1 MGSVTMKDVA
11 TRLGVS
17 VTSVSNAFSRPDR
30 ISADLRSRI
39 IDGAADLGYHGPD
52 AAGRVL
58 RSGRANAF
66 GVVFNDR
73 LSYVFTDPYAITLLA
88 GFTEVLEEAGVGV
101 FLAPLPVGPQG
112 GEIDAGAIATA
123 VVDGVIGL
131 CAGSGHPGI
140 VAATRRQ
147 LPVVLTDTSPDH
159 DYVAIDDRAAGRL
172 VGRHLAG
179 LGHRVVGLVCDTPGG
194 DAVRV
199 LGRDDLPGEIE
210 AFRRRG
216 WDDCANRL
224 EGIVE
229 SVADREVVAVTAGR
243 NTRDS
248 GRRSTAA
255 LLEGAV
261 RPTAVVAVSDVLGL
275 GVLEEVRSRG
285 LVPGVDVSV
294 TGFDGIPEAVAAGL
308 TTVVQPIAEKGRR
321 AARLLLDPT
330 SDRRQVVLPTE
341 LRIGTTT
348 GPAPTR

>member
-73 LSYVFTDPYAITLLA
+73 LSYVFTDPYAIALLA

-112 GEIDAGAIATA
+112 SEADPGAIATA
-123 VVDGVIGL
+123 VVDGVVGL
-131 CAGSGHPGI
+131 CAGPSHPGI

-159 DYVAIDDRAAGRL
+159 DYVSIDDRAAGRL

-179 LGHRVVGLVCDTPGG
+179 LGHRVVGLVCDTPDG
-194 DAVRV
+194 DEVRV
-199 LGRDDLPGEIE
+199 LHRADLPAEIE
-210 AFRRRG
+210 SFRRRG
-216 WDDCANRL
+216 WADASNRL

-229 SVADREVVAVTAGR
+229 SVADRDVVAVTAGR

-248 GRRSTAA
+248 GRRAAAA
-255 LLEGAV
+255 LLDRDP

-275 GVLEEVRSRG
+275 GVLDEVRSRG

-308 TTVVQPIAEKGRR
+308 TTVVQPIAEKGRQ

-341 LRIGTTT
+341 LRVGTTT
-348 GPAPTR
+348 GPAPR